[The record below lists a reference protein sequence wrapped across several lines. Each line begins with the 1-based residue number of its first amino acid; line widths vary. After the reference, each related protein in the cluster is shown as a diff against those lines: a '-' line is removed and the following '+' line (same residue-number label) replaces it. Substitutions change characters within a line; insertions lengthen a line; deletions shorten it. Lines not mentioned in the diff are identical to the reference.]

1 MLIYLGDLAYFH
13 KWDNIQPIPLNVGYI
28 ASYLK
33 DKHPEISIEIF
44 KRPKKIMD
52 RISERAPDIL
62 ALSHYEW
69 NSNLNLAVLKHMKQK
84 NENTITVMGGPSF
97 QPYDTK
103 WIDKFFQKR
112 PNLDA
117 YITNEGEWSFNRFVE
132 LLEKHGKKLLNIPF
146 EQLPS
151 TLFYMNKKSKTV
163 INNPKNFVKRLDL
176 TNHPS
181 PYLTGILDDFLKDP
195 RLAPV
200 IETNRG
206 CPYECTFCNWGNAIK
221 SDINQFSLETV
232 KNEMEYVAKN
242 TKNTRGFFYVGDANF
257 GILRRDE
264 EIANVV
270 NECSK
275 KYDFPRHI
283 YIYFAKNANETIV
296 NIASTLKTVTMMNL
310 SRQTMN
316 KDVLDYIKR
325 DNISTEMFDD
335 LQQKCYEKG
344 IETFCELIYALP
356 GETYQSFIDGVIET
370 CNTGVDIALF
380 PQTMLLG
387 AEASTKPYRE
397 KYGLKSAFRVIPRYI
412 NDDDALPVLEY
423 EEVVVETDYLSRED
437 FWNIRLFYFIFT
449 IFRSEIFIELA
460 HALAINGSNHAALAN
475 LIVQDKKNW
484 APKVKKLF
492 DDFRQSA
499 KDEFIEEHEKII
511 DFTLE
516 DIKIARIRNKA
527 LNPLYQ
533 SRIACD
539 MKLIS
544 ELKSYL
550 LKSIDRF
557 FKREK
562 NSVNLNEL
570 KQTVRFGFD
579 KLANYEKLESG
590 KILSYN
596 YDITSWLDD
605 PNRSPLEKF
614 FIPEPIKYIFK
625 FDDDILLNLE
635 KLEVSYDTSLSDS
648 VYRLRA
654 NEMGPTGD
662 RIFCYKRVELSSG
675 SLESNRISK
684 REAIRHHVEIAARKS

>member
-33 DKHPEISIEIF
+33 DKYPEISIEIF
-44 KRPKKIMD
+44 KEPKKIMN
-52 RISERAPDIL
+52 RISEHAPDIL

-103 WIDKFFQKR
+103 WIDEFFQKR

-206 CPYECTFCNWGNAIK
+206 CPYDCTFCNWGNATK
-221 SDINQFSLETV
+221 STINQFSLETI
-232 KNEMEYVAKN
+232 KNEMEYIAKN
-242 TKNTRGFFYVGDANF
+242 TKNTKGFFYVGDANF

-264 EIANVV
+264 EIANVI

-296 NIASTLKTVTMMNL
+296 NIASTLKSVTMMNL

-325 DNISTEMFDD
+325 DNISAEMFDD

-370 CNTGVDIALF
+370 CDTGVDIALF
-380 PQTMLLG
+380 PHTMLLG

-412 NDDDALPVLEY
+412 NDDDELPVLEY
-423 EEVVVETDYLSRED
+423 EEVVVETDSFSRED
-437 FWNIRLFYFIFT
+437 FWNVRLFYFIFT

-460 HALAINGSNHAALAN
+460 HALANNGSNHAALAN

-484 APKVKKLF
+484 TPKVKKLF

-550 LKSIDRF
+550 LKAIDRF

-635 KLEVSYDTSLSDS
+635 KLEVSGTSLSNS

-662 RIFCYKRVELSSG
+662 RIFCYKRVELSSD
-675 SLESNRISK
+675 SLESDRISK